1 MAKQPNSSAE
11 LDKTAA
17 SLADILI
24 ADNNKKYEVSNLYD
38 LTSSFVK
45 EPKDALPE
53 YGKILPVNTLTNGR
67 PATLF
72 HLLGEQLSDH
82 NARWD
87 SLNPEKNPNSTLSA
101 DAFRNMNLAA
111 NLVPQLN
118 IPLSLGRAYDGYVEM
133 DLYKTLSSL
142 ADAMPIKATGIPGTA
157 LTKEAAPTVLDK
169 LGAKLR
175 ELLVSEIADRTNED
189 RKWK

>member
-11 LDKTAA
+11 LNKTAA

-24 ADNNKKYEVSNLYD
+24 ADNNKKYEVSKLYD
-38 LTSSFVK
+38 LTSSLVK
-45 EPKDALPE
+45 EPPPE
-53 YGKILPVNTLTNGR
+53 YGKILPVNTLTSGR
-67 PATLF
+67 PATLPD
-72 HLLGEQLSDH
+72 LLGEQLSDL

-87 SLNPEKNPNSTLSA
+87 RLNPEKNPNSPLSA
-101 DAFRNMNLAA
+101 DAYESMNLGA
-111 NLVPQLN
+111 NFAPWIN

-142 ADAMPIKATGIPGTA
+142 ADAIPIKATGIPGTA
-157 LTKEAAPTVLDK
+157 LTKEVAPTVLDK

-175 ELLVSEIADRTNED
+175 ELLISEIADRTNED